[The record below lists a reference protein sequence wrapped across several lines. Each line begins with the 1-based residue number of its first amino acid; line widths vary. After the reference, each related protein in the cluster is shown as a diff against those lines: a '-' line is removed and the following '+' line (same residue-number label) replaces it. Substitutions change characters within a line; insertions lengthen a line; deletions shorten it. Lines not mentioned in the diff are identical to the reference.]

1 MSGLHSAMPNLY
13 VVGFMGT
20 GKSSISRRVARKLGM
35 KFLDTDEKKQRRL
48 VHLPIVD
55 AM

>member
-35 KFLDTDEKKQRRL
+35 KFLDTDDE
-48 VHLPIVD
+48 IE
-55 AM
+55 